1 VCYYN
6 YKVHYTKKVPHEM
19 PEQCPECIFP
29 KPSFKENLEEDKQRE
44 IEKMK
49 KNMCT
54 IHKNGLSREGS
65 QNNSR
70 EQGYSEGI
78 EIPDCQN
85 NYQMT
90 SRDLQDEKNQPLI
103 QQHAHS

>member
-1 VCYYN
+1 MASGNDYTDYSMQIKPEEKGFGPFWTTFFVIICIIGCIFCGFVCYYN

-49 KNMCT
+49 KNLCT
-54 IHKNGLSREGS
+54 IHKNG
-65 QNNSR
+65 
-70 EQGYSEGI
+70 
-78 EIPDCQN
+78 
-85 NYQMT
+85 
-90 SRDLQDEKNQPLI
+90 
-103 QQHAHS
+103 